1 MDGAPRQKG
10 AEFVSSS
17 LKAVLNQ
24 RQKCDYQVNLPCFE
38 GKHKCI
44 ISLFFLSLQKTL
56 YSEGWR
62 HKHWNAGCPRQ
73 YLSRILIYNHSSCGK
88 VIVLLK
94 QKKGTEKKNI
104 KGMVMYLYKIFCD
117 KFSVKV
123 KELHS
128 DWREKNMLEPMIIRL
143 AWFLQSP
150 ASVSE
155 VLKLEI
161 ESDSFPQKSF

>member
-1 MDGAPRQKG
+1 
-10 AEFVSSS
+10 
-17 LKAVLNQ
+17 
-24 RQKCDYQVNLPCFE
+24 
-38 GKHKCI
+38 
-44 ISLFFLSLQKTL
+44 
-56 YSEGWR
+56 
-62 HKHWNAGCPRQ
+62 
-73 YLSRILIYNHSSCGK
+73 
-88 VIVLLK
+88 
-94 QKKGTEKKNI
+94 
-104 KGMVMYLYKIFCD
+104 MVMYLYKIFCD

-143 AWFLQSP
+143 AWFLQFP